1 MRVNVAF
8 RHMEASDRIRAHA
21 LEKLARIARFE
32 DGLLHVDAVF
42 SAEKFHRTAEFR
54 VNHGHGPH
62 VVSETRADM
71 FEAIDVAIDRLDALL
86 ARDKDRRK
94 HHKGAPSSD
103 LAASGLAGSAR
114 PFGPATEL

>member
-1 MRVNVAF
+1 
-8 RHMEASDRIRAHA
+8 
-21 LEKLARIARFE
+21 
-32 DGLLHVDAVF
+32 
-42 SAEKFHRTAEFR
+42 
-54 VNHGHGPH
+54 
-62 VVSETRADM
+62 M

-103 LAASGLAGSAR
+103 LAASGLAGPAR